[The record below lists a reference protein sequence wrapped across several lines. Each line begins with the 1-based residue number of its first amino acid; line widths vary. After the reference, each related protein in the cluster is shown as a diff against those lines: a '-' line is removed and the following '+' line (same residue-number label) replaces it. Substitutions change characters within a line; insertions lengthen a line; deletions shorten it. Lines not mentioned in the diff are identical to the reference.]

1 MRTLRFN
8 LLAICC
14 LLMQLVLSVAPAGQL
29 SMCLGCPPAMPA
41 DEMACHQQAESCCC
55 CCVAPANPSPADGQR
70 LQNPHDHSGCCV
82 SLDLPTRPP
91 QIPPQADNIEGARL
105 AAWALPLPLPTVL
118 VATTVRTAVP
128 TAPDLPP
135 PQWREALRATRLL
148 I

>member
-1 MRTLRFN
+1 MRTSRFN

-14 LLMQLVLSVAPAGQL
+14 LLMQLVLGVAPAGQL
-29 SMCLGCPPAMPA
+29 SMCLGCPLASPV

-55 CCVAPANPSPADGQR
+55 CCVMSAEIAPADTQR

-91 QIPPQADNIEGARL
+91 QITPQADNIEGARL
-105 AAWALPLPLPTVL
+105 AASAPPLPHPALL
-118 VATTVRTAVP
+118 VAIPVRAAVP